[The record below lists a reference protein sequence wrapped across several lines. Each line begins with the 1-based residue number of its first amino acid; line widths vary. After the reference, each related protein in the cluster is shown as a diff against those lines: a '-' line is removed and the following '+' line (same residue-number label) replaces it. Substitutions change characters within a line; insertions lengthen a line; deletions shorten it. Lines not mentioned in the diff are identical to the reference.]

1 MVYFANK
8 DNSRELSTKA
18 SKGILIKIHRGIYV
32 DDLKNIDTSMPLI
45 LDYLGIKG
53 IPFYRTSLEYHQSFF
68 PTKTIYIISPT
79 INKKISLADGYF
91 KIEILK
97 NNDFNKWKNLSSNS
111 RYINENLFFLDDLT
125 SIAINL
131 FDSKIFSK
139 RANRELALDEVS
151 KIIIRKYQTMQY
163 SEQFYLLFDNH
174 IRVKNLINV
183 DIRDKHKKYLLD
195 NNSSADERRVL
206 AFKALYEQ
214 LLISETITELHQ
226 DDKMFFYEAYF
237 SNYIE
242 GTEFEISEAREIVY
256 NPRHKYERHRDGY
269 DIKNTY
275 KIIKDM
281 HKKPVYFNDFDSFC
295 SSLKRVHSEL
305 MYHRRDTI
313 RVGEFKTKVN
323 RSGEVYFV
331 QPSRVLN
338 TLKVAFEYYMLLE
351 KPIHKAIYIHTI
363 LSEIHPFDDGNGRVA
378 RLMMNNELSKY
389 GLMRIII
396 PTVFRDDYIIG
407 LKEFSNKANPKV
419 TINSL
424 LKALKIT
431 NTIEWKKSE
440 DEVEE
445 YIRNN
450 SGFEKSSSGMWGVKP
465 NTNQNIK
472 NNEILNFL

>member
-1 MVYFANK
+1 MVYFARKN
-8 DNSRELSTKA
+8 NSRELNVKA
-18 SKGILIKIHRGIYV
+18 SKGLLIKIHRGIYV

-53 IPFYRTSLEYHQSFF
+53 IPFYRTSLEYHQNFF
-68 PTKTIYIISPT
+68 PSKTIYIISST

-91 KIEILK
+91 TIEVLK
-97 NNDFNKWKNLSSNS
+97 NNNFAKWKNLSSNT
-111 RYINENLFFLDDLT
+111 RYMNENLLFLDDLS

-131 FDSKIFSK
+131 FGSKIFSK
-139 RANRELALDEVS
+139 RANKELALDEVN
-151 KIIIRKYQTMQY
+151 KTIVRRYQTMQF
-163 SEQFYLLFDNH
+163 SEQFFILFNNH
-174 IRVKNLINV
+174 IRLNNLENI
-183 DIRDKHKKYLLD
+183 DIRKKHKEYMLN
-195 NNSSADERRVL
+195 NNSGADERRVL

-214 LLISETITELHQ
+214 LLVSEAPAESHQ
-226 DDKMFFYEAYF
+226 DDKMFFYESYF

-242 GTEFEISEAREIVY
+242 GTEFEISEARKIVY
-256 NPRHKYERHRDGY
+256 NPKHRYERHRDGY

-281 HKKPVYFNDFDSFC
+281 HKKPIYFNDFDSFC
-295 SSLKRVHSEL
+295 NSLKKVHFEL
-305 MYHRRDTI
+305 MYHRKDSI

-338 TLKVAFEYYMLLE
+338 TLKVAFDYYMSLE

-389 GLMRIII
+389 ALMRIII

-407 LKEFSNKANPKV
+407 LKEFSNRANPKV
-419 TINSL
+419 VINSL
-424 LKALKIT
+424 FKALKIT

-440 DEVEE
+440 VEVEE

-450 SGFEKSSSGMWGVKP
+450 SGFEKSSSGIWGVKP
-465 NTNQNIK
+465 NANQIIED
-472 NNEILNFL
+472 NEILKIL